1 MRKVMIVI
9 PSMKKVAPITVIFN
23 ICKYIDKSSIQLFI
37 YSLDKSKDNSTYYKG
52 FKKYCKVIT
61 STGKF
66 YKDIFYIIQI
76 CRKNNIDILHANGF
90 RPNIIVNLVK
100 KFAALLKKNIL
111 TVSTIHSIEN
121 EDFILSRGK
130 LKGTI
135 GYRTNLYLYKKIDKI
150 VAISNATKDY
160 LLNTIKHNN
169 IEVIYNGIDLELFS
183 KNIRENNENG
193 NFNIGAAAKLIPI
206 KKINHLIEA
215 INILVNKNNIKN
227 LKVHIAGNGPMIK
240 DLVKMAEDY
249 NLKKY
254 IEFYG
259 HINNMV
265 HFYNNIDCLVIPS
278 MSEGFSLVSV
288 EAQAMEIPVVASNVK
303 GLNET
308 IEDSKTGFLFEYGN
322 ISDLVNKLLLLINNP
337 TLKKEMG
344 KRAALRV
351 KNRFSAQLMANKY
364 MEVYKRLHEKSNS
377 EY

>member
-1 MRKVMIVI
+1 MRKVMIIV
-9 PSMKKVAPITVIFN
+9 PSMKKVAPITVVFN

-37 YSLDKSKDNSTYYKG
+37 YSLDKSTDNNTYYEE

-61 STGKF
+61 STGRI
-66 YKDIFYIIQI
+66 YKDIFNILQI
-76 CRKNNIDILHANGF
+76 CKKNNIDILHANGF

-100 KFAALLKKNIL
+100 KIAAVLKKNIL

-135 GYRTNLYLYKKIDKI
+135 GYKTNLYLYKNIDKI
-150 VAISNATKDY
+150 VAISNATKNY
-160 LLNTIKHNN
+160 LLNTIKHKN
-169 IEVIYNGIDLELFS
+169 IEVVYNGIDIELFS
-183 KNIRENNENG
+183 KKNKKNSEG
-193 NFNIGAAAKLIPI
+193 VNFNIGAAAKLIPI
-206 KKINHLIEA
+206 KRINHLIEA
-215 INILVNKNNIKN
+215 INILVNENKVQNI
-227 LKVHIAGNGPMIK
+227 KVHIAGDGPMIK

-249 NLKKY
+249 NVKKY

-259 HINNMV
+259 HVDNMAY
-265 HFYNNIDCLVIPS
+265 FYNNIDCLVIPS
-278 MSEGFSLVSV
+278 MSEGFPLVSI
-288 EAQAMEIPVVASNVK
+288 EAQAMGIPVVASNVK

-322 ISDLVNKLLLLINNP
+322 ISELVNKLLLLINNP

-344 KRAALRV
+344 ERAARRV

-364 MEVYKRLHEKSNS
+364 MEVYKRLHEESYSK
-377 EY
+377 